1 MGTALVTGATSG
13 IGLETAW
20 QLAADRHGLVLVAR
34 NAERLEEVAAHLR
47 AAAGVSVEVLPADVG
62 TDDGL
67 DRVIARLEQRTAP
80 VGLLV
85 NNAGFGLGQSFVGG
99 TREREE
105 EALAVM
111 VRAVLVL
118 SQAAA
123 RAMVARGHGAILNV
137 SSVASLTAMGTYSAH
152 KAWVRTFTEGLASEL
167 RGTGV
172 TATAVCPGF
181 VRTEFHARAGL
192 DGSSLPA
199 VAWIGVHNV
208 VAAALDGVRRGRV
221 VVTPTLR
228 YAAASAL
235 LQALPR
241 PLVRALTGPRIHA
254 RTLGRLRGEPVS
266 RGR

>member
-13 IGLETAW
+13 IGLELAW

-34 NAERLEEVAAHLR
+34 DRDRLERVARQLR
-47 AAAGVSVEVLPADVG
+47 AAADVPVEVLRADLAEQ
-62 TDDGL
+62 TGL
-67 DRVIARLEQRTAP
+67 DAVADRLRAAARP

-85 NNAGFGLGQSFVGG
+85 NNAGFALGQPFVGG
-99 TREREE
+99 RREREE
-105 EALAVM
+105 EALDVM
-111 VRAVLVL
+111 VRAVMVL

-123 RAMVARGHGAILNV
+123 SAMVPRGRGAILNV
-137 SSVASLTAMGTYSAH
+137 SSVAALTTMGTYAAH

-181 VRTEFHARAGL
+181 VRTEFHHRGGL
-192 DGSSLPA
+192 DGDALPP
-199 VAWIGVHNV
+199 VAWVDVHKV

-228 YAAASAL
+228 YRLASA
-235 LQALPR
+235 ALRAAPR
-241 PLVRALTGPRIHA
+241 WAVRAMTGPRMHA
-254 RTLGRLRGEPVS
+254 RTLGRLRAEETVPV
-266 RGR
+266 R